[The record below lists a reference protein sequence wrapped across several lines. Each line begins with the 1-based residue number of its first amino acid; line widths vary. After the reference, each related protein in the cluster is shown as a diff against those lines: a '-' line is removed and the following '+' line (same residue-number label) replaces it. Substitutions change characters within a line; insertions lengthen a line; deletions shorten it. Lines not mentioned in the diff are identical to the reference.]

1 MQEKNGMDSYL
12 VNPIEGDISKLTNV
26 TILTG
31 TYDILNPDVH
41 VLKQKAEKV
50 GVSID
55 IKEYE
60 QAGHIWMIEKNSGED
75 LIQQGYQEV
84 LRIITNENVV
94 TN

>member
-60 QAGHIWMIEKNSGED
+60 QAGHIWMIEKNSGEE